1 MLDNIFRITSVS
13 MLVLILTG
21 CGSIQVGKDF
31 DMQTIQSKIERGVST
46 QNQVTAWIGAPT
58 GTGISMDASGES
70 LNEWTYY
77 FASGKLSD
85 LSGAKVKM
93 LQIRFDKQGIVRSYN
108 WSNSDK

>member
-1 MLDNIFRITSVS
+1 MALDILKVTSVS
-13 MLVLILTG
+13 LLTLILTA

-31 DMQTIQSKIERGVST
+31 DMHTIQSKIERGVST
-46 QNQVTAWIGAPT
+46 QNQVSAWIGAPT
-58 GTGISMDASGES
+58 GTGMSMDASGES
-70 LNEWTYY
+70 LDEWTYY
-77 FASGKLSD
+77 FASGKISD

>member
-1 MLDNIFRITSVS
+1 MLNNICKIITVS
-13 MLVLILTG
+13 MLVLILTA
-21 CGSIQVGKDF
+21 CGSVQVGKDF
-31 DMQTIQSKIERGVST
+31 DMHTIQSKIERGVST

-58 GTGISMDASGES
+58 GTGVNMDANGES

-93 LQIRFDKQGIVRSYN
+93 LQIRFDIQGIVRSYN